1 MKGSEPARRYI
12 KTIVTFVADL
22 FTAIVYLSSKGYE
35 MHDLT
40 PDNVMITDGGQIKI
54 VDMEGCVR
62 TGESEAFIGKNSFV
76 MNGDRRFAALKEL
89 GLLLLS
95 CIVTGKDALLALNR
109 DAISQQLEH
118 IDHLY
123 SLCDEIK

>member
-1 MKGSEPARRYI
+1 
-12 KTIVTFVADL
+12 
-22 FTAIVYLSSKGYE
+22 
-35 MHDLT
+35 
-40 PDNVMITDGGQIKI
+40 
-54 VDMEGCVR
+54 
-62 TGESEAFIGKNSFV
+62 

-123 SLCDEIK
+123 SLCDEIKELILELTFARESSFIAVRRIIDNLQRKPLENW